1 MWFIVWGLVLRFIGW
16 RIRRFGFGIRKG
28 GRKERRPGMRGE
40 GKNKMKEEAL
50 LYGGIQWR
58 FFSVCYLTEA
68 LRCLRIVLV

>member
-1 MWFIVWGLVLRFIGW
+1 
-16 RIRRFGFGIRKG
+16 
-28 GRKERRPGMRGE
+28 MRGE

-68 LRCLRIVLV
+68 LRCLRFVLV